1 MNAESKITAKGQTT
15 IPVEVRELLGL
26 QAGDRVRFV
35 AIGDRV
41 EIIGRNRPIS
51 DVFGLLENY
60 GIKGTTLDDY
70 KNAVAEGVAEKHGKV
85 DFESDQKL

>member
-15 IPVEVRELLGL
+15 IPLEVRELLGL

-41 EIIGRNRPIS
+41 EIIGRNRPVS
-51 DVFGLLENY
+51 DIFGLLQSY
-60 GIKGTTLDDY
+60 GIKGTTLMDY
-70 KNAVAEGVAEKHGKV
+70 KNTVAEAIAEKHGGEVSKNG
-85 DFESDQKL
+85 QKL